1 MSVSAFEKLRKVA
14 EKYNESPLDF
24 YDHLLVAKKNSTV
37 SPIYRSCMEKGEKY
51 DRDSDPYA
59 NACEYYKSCALA
71 NNRDVEEIIDLSRNE
86 IVGKLDKG
94 NDSSTVDFF
103 LEVAKKLNVQLAT
116 FQSKRLSI
124 DALFLED
131 FLKGRGLNNEEV
143 EEVIILTRTN
153 FLMFLREDIL
163 VNQRARVKRFILDSI
178 DDIVKMRIAD
188 NKGRRTIMIKEELW
202 SKIETFRPTS
212 ANDLSIHDLA
222 RGIYLLVLNSILS
235 VDKK

>member
-37 SPIYRSCMEKGEKY
+37 SPIYRSCMEKGEEY

-59 NACEYYKSCALA
+59 NACKYYKSCALA
-71 NNRDVEEIIDLSRNE
+71 NNREVEEILDISRNE
-86 IVGKLDKG
+86 IVEKLDKG
-94 NDSSTVDFF
+94 NDGSNDDFF
-103 LEVAKKLNVQLAT
+103 QEVAKKLNVQLGT
-116 FQSKRLSI
+116 SQSKRLSI

-131 FLKGRGLNNEEV
+131 FLRSRGLNNEEV
-143 EEVIILTRTN
+143 EEIIKLTRTN
-153 FLMFLREDIL
+153 FLMFMREDIL

-188 NKGRRTIMIKEELW
+188 NKGQRTIMIKEELW
-202 SKIETFRPTS
+202 NKFETFRPTS
-212 ANDLSIHDLA
+212 ASDLSMHDLA